1 MVGDRQKNRE
11 RTLDHANLAAG
22 ADAMLD
28 GRFDAGNHFYPLRV
42 QYEDTDAGGIVYHA
56 QYLAFAER
64 ARSAWLRCLGIDQ
77 PAMLAD
83 DGLGFVVR
91 RIEVDFHLPA
101 GLGDVLDVESGLLRL
116 GGASLKLAT
125 KNHKSR
131 KSPYSC
137 PTCRRHRACRAGRWG
152 AAKNMSA
159 AGGGQSQIFRSGI
172 VRWITSTGERCER
185 KCYLDENRG

>member
-1 MVGDRQKNRE
+1 MVDDRQKNQAGIPDR
-11 RTLDHANLAAG
+11 ANLAAG

-28 GRFDAGNHFYPLRV
+28 GRFDAGNHLYPLRV

-91 RIEVDFHLPA
+91 RIEIDFYLPA
-101 GLGDVLDVESGLLRL
+101 VLGDVLDVKSGLLRL
-116 GGASLKLAT
+116 GGASLKLQQNITNRENCHILARLIVDIGFAALADGARP
-125 KNHKSR
+125 KI
-131 KSPYSC
+131 
-137 PTCRRHRACRAGRWG
+137 CRLP
-152 AAKNMSA
+152 AAVKAKFSSLA
-159 AGGGQSQIFRSGI
+159 LSDG
-172 VRWITSTGERCER
+172 
-185 KCYLDENRG
+185 

>member
-1 MVGDRQKNRE
+1 MMDVDRQQKLLVTGTNAQY
-11 RTLDHANLAAG
+11 DVKFDSA
-22 ADAMLD
+22 LD
-28 GRFDAGNHFYPLRV
+28 GVLDGPCHRYSLRV

-101 GLGDVLDVESGLLRL
+101 GLGDILDVESGLLRL
-116 GGASLKLAT
+116 GGASLKLQQ
-125 KNHKSR
+125 K
-131 KSPYSC
+131 
-137 PTCRRHRACRAGRWG
+137 
-152 AAKNMSA
+152 
-159 AGGGQSQIFRSGI
+159 I
-172 VRWITSTGERCER
+172 VNR
-185 KCYLDENRG
+185 ENRHILARLVVEIGLVGLADVSRPKICRLPAAVKAKFSDLALSD